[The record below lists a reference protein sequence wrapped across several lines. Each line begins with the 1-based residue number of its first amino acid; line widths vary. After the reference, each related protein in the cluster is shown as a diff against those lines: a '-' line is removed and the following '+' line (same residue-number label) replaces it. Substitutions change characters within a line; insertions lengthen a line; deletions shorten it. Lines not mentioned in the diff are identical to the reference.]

1 MHHFLA
7 QLLFTYFAI
16 AVPEM
21 KHFHFIAILVS
32 ITFDIDNIL
41 LKICVFRRMHC
52 ANTHTRPHRYLQTAY
67 PTYVP
72 SPYSVPKALY
82 IAKAKYYLLTYLHY
96 SYITACYVNKQE
108 VQLMLTTGS
117 TRLAVSRGQQTW
129 YHSTCYI

>member
-41 LKICVFRRMHC
+41 LKICVFRKNALRAHI
-52 ANTHTRPHRYLQTAY
+52 RRHRYLQTAY

-72 SPYSVPKALY
+72 SPYSVPKAVY
-82 IAKAKYYLLTYLHY
+82 IAKAKYYLLTYLLT
-96 SYITACYVNKQE
+96 YIIDTSRLV
-108 VQLMLTTGS
+108 MLTKPTD
-117 TRLAVSRGQQTW
+117 TLKL
-129 YHSTCYI
+129 